1 MITELNIY
9 ASLFLAAVTLGFAI
23 RLGVAL
29 YKAN

>member
-9 ASLFLAAVTLGFAI
+9 ASLLLAAFTLGFAI

-29 YKAN
+29 YKAS

>member
-9 ASLFLAAVTLGFAI
+9 ASLLLAACTLGFAI